1 MALTLTALE
10 GLHGPL
16 LLLLL
21 LPETELLLTVVT
33 FTLTSVMQ
41 TDPLCPQDFTWMV

>member
-16 LLLLL
+16 LLVV
-21 LPETELLLTVVT
+21 PEEVELLLHVVT

>member
-16 LLLLL
+16 LLVL